1 MVKGFALNNEQFKTG
16 NSMNYFN
23 ELQDRLREI
32 RISERFLAFFIV
44 ILRSKTTR
52 NFIGQTIKDFSLC
65 SK

>member
-32 RISERFLAFFIV
+32 RIYERFLAFFIV